1 MRNKKILYV
10 RSGPYKV
17 NLNSYNLQEVGF
29 SKSLCDKGFS
39 CDILYYSNFNKDE
52 EIYSNNNC
60 NVRILW
66 RKGIKILRTG
76 IYPQILKKK
85 FLSRYDLIIATEYSQ
100 IMTIL
105 MSKLSNNVVIYNGPY
120 YNLFKIK
127 FIEKIYDKLF
137 VNVIN
142 KNIKQVFVKSDL
154 AKEYLIKKGI
164 KNISV
169 LGVGLDI
176 SKFELDNKPSNK
188 INKLIEFMK
197 KNKCLLYVGSLDDR
211 KNFRFTLKVF
221 EKVNNI
227 NPDIK
232 LVVIGKG
239 KRGYVENCF
248 KEIKNETKKN
258 IIHINELDNN
268 YLKFVYKE
276 ADIFVLPSKLEI
288 FGMVLLEA
296 MYFGVPTIT
305 SVNGGSSTLIKNNIN
320 GIIMNNFDENNWCNN
335 ILNLINN
342 KDLSEKIKENS
353 KNTIKNN
360 FNWNSI
366 SSLFLN
372 NLDLGRK

>member
-60 NVRILW
+60 KVRILW

-76 IYPQILKKK
+76 IYPQILNKK

-320 GIIMNNFDENNWCNN
+320 GII
-335 ILNLINN
+335 
-342 KDLSEKIKENS
+342 
-353 KNTIKNN
+353 
-360 FNWNSI
+360 
-366 SSLFLN
+366 
-372 NLDLGRK
+372 

>member
-60 NVRILW
+60 KVRILW

>member
-17 NLNSYNLQEVGF
+17 NLNSYNLQEIGF
-29 SKSLCDKGFS
+29 SKSLCDKGFN

-60 NVRILW
+60 KVRILW

-76 IYPQILKKK
+76 IYPQILNKK

-154 AKEYLIKKGI
+154 AKEYLTKKGI

-188 INKLIEFMK
+188 INKLIDFMK

-258 IIHINELDNN
+258 IIHINQLDNN

-276 ADIFVLPSKLEI
+276 ASIFILPSKLEI

-305 SVNGGSSTLIKNNIN
+305 SINGGSSTLIKNLVN
-320 GIIMNNFDENNWCNN
+320 GIIVNEFNEDEWCRS
-335 ILNLINN
+335 ILNLI
-342 KDLSEKIKENS
+342 KDNEFAAKLSLNA

-360 FNWNSI
+360 YTWKEISEKFINYINFNI
-366 SSLFLN
+366 
-372 NLDLGRK
+372 

>member
-60 NVRILW
+60 KVRILW

-76 IYPQILKKK
+76 IYPQILNKK